1 MVVVVVVVIV
11 VVVVEIVIVLVIIII
26 ILIVVEALAA
36 IVVVVVD
43 PRHMLIQQVLCKHGC
58 HTPAVLA
65 SVLPAWWPYSCCF
78 SSASMVAEHLLFQQ
92 VFRQAVAEHQLF
104 QLVFSQPG
112 G

>member
-58 HTPAVLA
+58 HTPAVSA
-65 SVLPAWWPYSCCF
+65 GVVKVSAGTVITMTPARDPKQYCF
-78 SSASMVAEHLLFQQ
+78 N
-92 VFRQAVAEHQLF
+92 
-104 QLVFSQPG
+104 
-112 G
+112 